1 MRHVDLIVVL
11 AVIAIELMLILPVPP
26 ELLDF
31 LLVLN
36 ITVAL
41 TILLISMYTL
51 EPLQFSIFPTLLLLV
66 TIYRLALNVSSTRLI
81 LLDAYAGEVIMQF
94 GEFVV
99 GGNPI
104 VGFVIFLILISIQFI
119 VITKGAERVSEVTAR
134 FTLDAMP
141 GKQMAIDADLNSGL
155 IDEQQAK
162 ERREAVEQEADFY
175 GAMDGASKFVK
186 GDAIAGI
193 VITII
198 NILGGF
204 VIGMAQQGMT
214 FQEALQTFTLLTVG
228 DGLVTQIPALLVST
242 STGIVVTRAASDSN
256 LGQDVVRQILAHPKV
271 LFIVGGVL
279 AAVGAFPGMP
289 PLPFLALGSIMGFL
303 GFQLRTSLKSEE
315 PTPEEEQAAATE
327 EEAEEYRSPE
337 NVMSLLKIDPIEFEF
352 GYGLLPLADP
362 DQGGDLL
369 DRVTMIR
376 RQVAME
382 LGIVVPV
389 IRVRDNIQLSSNEY
403 CIKIKGVEVAKEEVL
418 PNHYLVMIPGDSSGK
433 PEDLGLEGTE
443 TKEPVFGLPALWID
457 ESQRE
462 QAEMSGYTVVDPPS
476 VLATHL
482 TEIIK
487 QHAHELLGRQETK
500 ELIDN
505 VKNDYPAVVEELV
518 DNILNIGEIRKVLA
532 NLLKEGVSI
541 KNLLTILETLTDY
554 GAVTKDTDMLTEYV
568 RQNLNREITT
578 KLKELQG
585 EPIKV
590 ITLSPELEQKI
601 SDSIKQTDHG
611 NYLSIEPQVTQ
622 KIQKQLKNYTEQLT
636 QQGLQPIVVT
646 SPMVR
651 LYFKRLTE
659 GFLPNLMVVS
669 FHELDP
675 QIEAQSV
682 GVVNT

>member
-1 MRHVDLIVVL
+1 MRHVDLIVVI
-11 AVIAIELMLILPVPP
+11 AVIAMVLMLILPVPP

-36 ITVAL
+36 ITLAL

-51 EPLQFSIFPTLLLLV
+51 EPLQFSIFPTLLLLI

-99 GGNPI
+99 GGNPV
-104 VGFVIFLILISIQFI
+104 VGFVVFLILITIQFI

-155 IDEQQAK
+155 IDEYQAK
-162 ERREAVEQEADFY
+162 ERRKEVEQEADFY

-204 VIGMAQQGMT
+204 VIGMAQQGMS
-214 FQEALQTFTLLTVG
+214 FEEALQTFTLLTVG

-256 LGQDVVRQILAHPKV
+256 LGQDVIKQILAHPKV
-271 LFIVGGVL
+271 LYIVGGVL
-279 AAVGAFPGMP
+279 AVIGIVPGMP
-289 PLPFLALGSIMGFL
+289 PIPFLILGSFMGFL
-303 GFQLRTSLKSEE
+303 GFRITSAIEPE
-315 PTPEEEQAAATE
+315 PTIEEEQAAATE

-337 NVMSLLKIDPIEFEF
+337 SVMSLLKVDPIEFEF

-389 IRVRDNIQLSSNEY
+389 IRVRDNIQLNSNEY
-403 CIKIKGVEVAKEEVL
+403 CIKIKGIEVAREEVL
-418 PNHYLVMIPGDSSGK
+418 PNHYLVMLPGNMQGK
-433 PEDLGLEGTE
+433 LEELGLEGTE

-462 QAEMSGYTVVDPPS
+462 KAEMSGYTVVDPPS

-482 TEIIK
+482 TEVIK
-487 QHAHELLGRQETK
+487 RHAHELLGRQETK
-500 ELIDN
+500 ELVDN
-505 VKNDYPAVVEELV
+505 VKNEYPTVVEELV

-568 RQNLNREITT
+568 RQNLSREITT
-578 KLKELQG
+578 KLQELQG
-585 EPIKV
+585 EPLKV
-590 ITLSPELEQKI
+590 ITLSPDLEQKI
-601 SDSIKQTDHG
+601 SESIKQTDHG
-611 NYLSIEPQVTQ
+611 NYLSIEPQLTQ
-622 KIQKQLKNYTEQLT
+622 KIQKQLQNYLEQLNE
-636 QQGLQPIVVT
+636 QGLQPIVVT

-659 GFLPNLMVVS
+659 SMFPDLMVVS
-669 FHELDP
+669 FHELEP
-675 QIEAQSV
+675 QVEAQSV
-682 GVVNT
+682 GVVKT